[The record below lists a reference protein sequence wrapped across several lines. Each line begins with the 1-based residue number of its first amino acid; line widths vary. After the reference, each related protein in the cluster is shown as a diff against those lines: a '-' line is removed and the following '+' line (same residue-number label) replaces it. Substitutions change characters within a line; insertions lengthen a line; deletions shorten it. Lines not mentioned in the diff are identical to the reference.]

1 MIKGGNMKNSFRR
14 MSAGLAVVSAI
25 LLAGV
30 ANAADIKERSL
41 KIAFV
46 NIKEHPHGLGAQK
59 FADIVAEK
67 SGGKITAKLFGGG
80 TLGGDLAV
88 VSSLQGG
95 TVDMTMVVPGTV
107 SGNIKEFSIFDF
119 PLLFN
124 SYEEADAVL
133 DGPVGQNLLAR
144 LPEKGLIGLGYWDH
158 GYRNLTN
165 NRRPVAKL
173 EDIQGLK
180 IRVIQIPIVIDTF
193 NALGANAVP
202 MPLPEVYTALE
213 TGAVDG
219 QENPFAL
226 IESSKYQEVQKYI
239 STTRHIYNPLV
250 VLFSKKTWDK
260 LSEDERRILREAA
273 TEATAYERKVSR
285 ETNVAALEKL
295 KKDGMTVT
303 EFPPAETERMREK
316 LKPVVDKYS
325 REIGEPLMK
334 EMLAEIEKVRAHQ

>member
-1 MIKGGNMKNSFRR
+1 MRTSIKRRATSLLVASLLLLLGG
-14 MSAGLAVVSAI
+14 
-25 LLAGV
+25 GV
-30 ANAADIKERSL
+30 QAADIKERAF

-46 NIKEHPHGLGAQK
+46 NVKEHPHGLGAQR
-59 FADIVAEK
+59 FADILKER
-67 SGGKITAKLFGGG
+67 SGGKMTARLYGGG

-88 VSSLQGG
+88 VSALQGG
-95 TVDMTMVVPGTV
+95 TIDMTMVVPGTV
-107 SGNIKEFSIFDF
+107 SGQIKEFALFDF

-124 SYEEADAVL
+124 TYEEADAVL
-133 DGPVGQNLLAR
+133 DGPLGQKLLDR
-144 LPEKGLIGLGYWDH
+144 LPERGLIGLAYWDH

-165 NRRPVAKL
+165 SRRPIAKL
-173 EDIQGLK
+173 ADIAGLK

-226 IESSKYQEVQKYI
+226 IEFSKYQEVQKYA

-260 LSEDERRILREAA
+260 LSDDERKILMDAAEEAKV
-273 TEATAYERKVSR
+273 YERKVSR
-285 ETNVAALEKL
+285 EQNVAALETL
-295 KKDGMTVT
+295 KKDGLVVT
-303 EFPPAETERMREK
+303 DFPPEEIERMRER
-316 LKPVVDKYS
+316 LRPVTEKYT
-325 REIGEPLMK
+325 REIGDALVQELH
-334 EMLAEIEKVRAHQ
+334 AEIRKVRNRP

>member
-1 MIKGGNMKNSFRR
+1 MARSC
-14 MSAGLAVVSAI
+14 SART
-25 LLAGV
+25 

-46 NIKEHPHGLGAQK
+46 NIKEHPHGLGRQK

-67 SGGKITAKLFGGG
+67 SGGKITAKLFAGG
-80 TLGGDLAV
+80 TLGGDPAV

-95 TVDMTMVVPGTV
+95 TIDMTMVVPGTV

-119 PLLFN
+119 PLLFD

-133 DGPVGQNLLAR
+133 DGPVGQKLLAR

-173 EDIQGLK
+173 EDIEGLK

-219 QENPFAL
+219 QENPYAL
-226 IESSKYQEVQKYI
+226 IESSKYQEVQKYT

-260 LSEDERRILREAA
+260 MSEDEHRILQEAA

-303 EFPPAETERMREK
+303 EFPASETARMREK
-316 LKPVVDKYS
+316 LKPVVDKYAQ
-325 REIGEPLMK
+325 EIGEPLMK
-334 EMLAEIEKVRAHQ
+334 EMLAEIDKVRSR

>member
-1 MIKGGNMKNSFRR
+1 
-14 MSAGLAVVSAI
+14 
-25 LLAGV
+25 
-30 ANAADIKERSL
+30 
-41 KIAFV
+41 
-46 NIKEHPHGLGAQK
+46 
-59 FADIVAEK
+59 
-67 SGGKITAKLFGGG
+67 
-80 TLGGDLAV
+80 
-88 VSSLQGG
+88 
-95 TVDMTMVVPGTV
+95 MTMVVPGTV

-133 DGPVGQNLLAR
+133 DGPVGQKLLTR

-219 QENPFAL
+219 QENPNAL

-239 STTRHIYNPLV
+239 LTTRHIYNPLV

-260 LSEDERRILREAA
+260 LSEDERRILQEAA
-273 TEATAYERKVSR
+273 RQQR
-285 ETNVAALEKL
+285 LLTNVR
-295 KKDGMTVT
+295 
-303 EFPPAETERMREK
+303 FPVKRTLRRWK
-316 LKPVVDKYS
+316 S
-325 REIGEPLMK
+325 
-334 EMLAEIEKVRAHQ
+334 